1 MIIIYCKIMF
11 CRGLLYLI
19 DIESKMRRYA
29 RNGDT
34 AVSLFQH
41 TVKRH
46 PDKVAMIMIDER
58 QWTFR
63 ELDLYSN
70 QIANYF
76 YEQVF

>member
-1 MIIIYCKIMF
+1 M
-11 CRGLLYLI
+11 YLV
-19 DIESKMRRYA
+19 DIETKMRRYA

-34 AVSLFQH
+34 VVSLFEQ

-58 QWTFR
+58 KWTFR

-76 YEQVF
+76 YEQVQYN